1 MSNKKLGGA
10 ATIVM
15 SSIVVS
21 RITGYIREVITP
33 NVFGLGNV
41 GDAYSYAFR
50 ITGLM
55 YDLLVGGAI
64 AAAIIPVLT
73 GYIST
78 KDEENGWK
86 AVGTFVNIIM
96 IMMTVV
102 CVLGMFFAPK
112 LIAVFSGFES
122 EEQIKLTASIARIL
136 FPSVAFLMLAGLSN
150 GILNS
155 YQRFAAAA
163 YGPSIYNIGS
173 IISLLFLSKKGGPT
187 IVAFGVMASS
197 LVYFLFQ
204 LSFVYK
210 NLKYYRFKIYIKHPG
225 FIKLVK
231 LAIPSLMASSVVQ
244 INIMIASF
252 FATFFKP
259 GSMIILNMADRTW
272 QMPYGIFAQGM
283 GIAMLPTLSTY
294 FSKDKHNEYKIT
306 LIKCIKTV
314 LLFTIP
320 SAVGFIVLREDVIRT
335 LFDIT
340 GFAPESIVL
349 AGKVLMFFSIAL
361 FGQSIVNV
369 LNRAYYA
376 AKDTVTPLISGLII
390 IGLNFLLSLTFIKTT
405 NLGVA
410 GMALSYSLVSLVNAF
425 LLLALLNKKMNGIYL
440 EELLKF
446 LLKVFPAS
454 FIMGLVI
461 YFVNT
466 IMPSAGSKIMQYI
479 HLGSVVVIGAVI
491 YFTVVLLFKVEEVS
505 YAKDIILKKI
515 KKTS

>member
-10 ATIVM
+10 AAIVM

-21 RITGYIREVITP
+21 RITGYIREMITP

-73 GYIST
+73 GYISN

-86 AVGTFVNIIM
+86 AVGTFINIIII
-96 IMMTVV
+96 IMSFV
-102 CVLGMFFAPK
+102 CILGMFFTPQ
-112 LIAVFSGFES
+112 LIRMFSGFEG
-122 EEQIKLTASIARIL
+122 EEQIKLTADIARIL
-136 FPSVAFLMLAGLSN
+136 FPSVGFLMLAGLSN

-173 IISLLFLSKKGGPT
+173 IISLIFLSKKGGPT
-187 IVAFGVMASS
+187 SVAYGVMASS

-204 LSFVYK
+204 LSFVFK
-210 NLKYYRFKIYIKHPG
+210 HLKHYRFKIYIKHPG
-225 FIKLVK
+225 FIKLIK

-244 INIMIASF
+244 VNVMIASF
-252 FATFFKP
+252 FATFFEP

-294 FSKDKHNEYKIT
+294 FSREEFKEYKVT

-320 SAVGFIVLREDVIRT
+320 SAAGFIVLREEVIKT

-340 GFAPESIVL
+340 GFAPESIAL
-349 AGKVLMFFSIAL
+349 AGRVLMFFSISL
-361 FGQSIVNV
+361 FSQSIVNV

-376 AKDTVTPLISGLII
+376 AKDTITPLIAGIMAI
-390 IGLNFLLSLTFIKTT
+390 VLNFTLSLTFIKTT

-410 GMALSYSLVSLVNAF
+410 GMALSYSLVSIVNAF
-425 LLLALLNKKMNGIYL
+425 LLLTILNKKMNGMYL
-440 EELLKF
+440 KSLLKF
-446 LLKVFPAS
+446 LFKIFPAS
-454 FIMGLVI
+454 FIMGVVI
-461 YFVNT
+461 YFINT
-466 IMPSAGSKIMQYI
+466 AVPPLESKIMQYTY
-479 HLGSVVVIGAVI
+479 LAGVVAVGI
-491 YFTVVLLFKVEEVS
+491 AVYFAFALLFKVEEVS
-505 YAKDIILKKI
+505 YVKDIILKKF
-515 KKTS
+515 KKG